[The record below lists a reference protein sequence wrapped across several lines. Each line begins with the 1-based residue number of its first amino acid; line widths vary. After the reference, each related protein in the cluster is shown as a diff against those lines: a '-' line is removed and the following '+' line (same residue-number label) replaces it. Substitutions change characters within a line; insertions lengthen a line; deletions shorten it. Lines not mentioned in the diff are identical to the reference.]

1 MTANA
6 LARLDDF
13 QIDPRAVLQAMG
25 LDPRNPKDQ
34 AVVMICQTYNLD
46 PVLKHVVLVDK
57 NPYITRDGLLKVAH
71 ASGQFDGIG
80 VVEEGENDD
89 EWWAIVAVW
98 RKDMSRPF
106 TYRGRYPKTSPNKK
120 SGPEMAVKCGEVMSL
135 RRAFAVSMPTREERW
150 DVDPDQVAEVTPE
163 QVEREVLSIRVGDL
177 VKELMA
183 IDRAALREFTAA
195 REVANPKELAEWQQ
209 LASTVQLHTAIGDL
223 EALLDAHA
231 TDVEVVEGAGESA
244 APSWAH
250 DAAAEQQHPVI
261 EHPDE
266 PPQPDGIYA
275 GSEPPEEPF

>member
-6 LARLDDF
+6 LARLDEF
-13 QIDPRAVLQAMG
+13 QVDPRAVLQAMG

-34 AVVMICQTYNLD
+34 AVIMICQAYNLD
-46 PVLKHVVLVDK
+46 PVLRHVVLVDK

-120 SGPEMAVKCGEVMSL
+120 FGPEMAVKCGEVMSL

-163 QVEREVLSIRVGDL
+163 QVEREALSIRVGDL

-183 IDRAALREFTAA
+183 IDRAALRGFTAA
-195 REVANPKELAEWQQ
+195 REVTNPKELAEWQQ
-209 LASTVQLHTAIGDL
+209 LASVDQLQTAIEDL
-223 EALLDAHA
+223 EALLDANA
-231 TDVEVVEGAGESA
+231 ADVEVVEEV
-244 APSWAH
+244 APSWVH